1 MKKTFFAMLFSIGI
15 CLTGPHLDVQAAAGL
30 VPEDQTAV
38 RVEHV
43 DLSGEIIQ
51 EGGSLPEADVSGGR
65 AQAPGEDT
73 GNLQQAEEAIIAAW
87 DSFAE
92 TCDLSSY
99 QITPEGLRSIYFATV
114 NEHPRY
120 FYVGSTYSCY
130 MSGPYVETLLIKY
143 SMDSSEAAPMLEAYD
158 RAVADLV
165 KGADLSWSDM
175 EKALYI
181 NDQLARD
188 CRYDTSYSKYT
199 AYDALVGK
207 TAVCQGYALA
217 FLELAG
223 RLGLSC
229 EMVTSGS
236 LDHAWNM
243 VKLGDVYYHVDVTW
257 NDPIADRLGRARHQY
272 FMKSTAYFKS
282 EDGGHLEADDWVI
295 SGGVEETA
303 ASETRYDDHFWN
315 KVDVG
320 FEYISGH
327 WYGFDGDNSI
337 CRYTYDGTDLTV
349 ESTLQEIKDIW
360 PVIGG
365 TGYWQGTYVGTGAFD
380 GKFYYS
386 GSTDIYECDVETGT
400 KTVLSTLTD
409 EQKERGSIYGMRI
422 LSSGEVEYILA
433 ATPNESGEIL
443 TAQTLSSSTPQT
455 DVYCIR
461 FNGNGADSGSMEDVG
476 WYESGR
482 EYVLPDD
489 QFIKAGRVFS
499 GWNTKADG
507 SGISYGNGASICYTP
522 AFSGETLTL
531 YAQWTEEH
539 THTIIKVEAVPATC
553 TESGKTEGSRCSVC
567 GADIIEQQTI
577 PATGHDWKETYVV
590 DIPATIE
597 KDGEKSIHCRK
608 CEARKDIQNIP
619 RLDQEHEHTPEKD
632 EAVPATCT
640 KDGKTRGSHC
650 GECGVVIEEQQTIP
664 ATGHDWEATYTV
676 DIPATAESEGQRS
689 IHCRKCEE
697 RKNIELID
705 RLEEGQEQTL
715 DGLWIQLEV
724 DEFVYDGTEKR
735 PAVMVKNEEMV
746 LPPSFY
752 DVAYSSNIHAG
763 TATVTVTGKAGY
775 TGTLTERFQIQKAKN
790 KITATAGYHKTAKK
804 SAQTFRLNVRATGGR
819 LTFQSDDRNV
829 KVDKY
834 GKVTVAKNFV
844 GRAIITAKASG
855 ADHQSTS
862 FKITVRIDPAGTTI
876 SKLRNLRGRKVSI
889 KWKKNTQVSG
899 YQIQYATDRR
909 FSGARTKTIAG
920 KAKTGKTYTGFAKR
934 KTYYVRI
941 RTYKTVGG
949 VKYYS
954 AWSTGV
960 RSVKIKR

>member
-1 MKKTFFAMLFSIGI
+1 MRKTFFAMLFGMGI
-15 CLTGPHLDVQAAAGL
+15 CLAGLHGDVQAAGL
-30 VPEDQTAV
+30 VPKDQAAV
-38 RVEHV
+38 RIEHV
-43 DLSGEIIQ
+43 DLSKEIIQ
-51 EGGSLPEADVSGGR
+51 EGGSLPEADVSGER
-65 AQAPGEDT
+65 AQASGEDT

-99 QITPEGLRSIYFATV
+99 QITPEGLESIYFATV

-120 FYVGSTYSCY
+120 FYVGSIYSYSCS
-130 MSGPYVETLLIKY
+130 MSEPYVETLRIEY

-207 TAVCQGYALA
+207 TSVCQGYALA

-229 EMVTSGS
+229 EMVTSAS

-257 NDPIADRLGRARHQY
+257 NDPVDDRLGRARHQY

-282 EDGGHLEADDWVI
+282 EDGGHLKADDWVV
-295 SGGVEETA
+295 SGGLDETA

-337 CRYTYDGTDLTV
+337 CRYTCDGRDLTV
-349 ESTLQEIKDIW
+349 VSTLQEIQDIW

-365 TGYWQGTYVGTGAFD
+365 TGYWLGAYVGTGAFD

-386 GSTDIYECDVETGT
+386 GSTDIYECDVETGA

-443 TAQTLSSSTPQT
+443 TAQTLSSSTPRT

-482 EYVLPDD
+482 EYVLPDA
-489 QFIKAGRVFS
+489 QFIRADKVFS

-507 SGISYGNGASICYTP
+507 SGTSYGNGGKICYTP
-522 AFSGETLTL
+522 AFSGETLIL
-531 YAQWTEEH
+531 YAQW
-539 THTIIKVEAVPATC
+539 A
-553 TESGKTEGSRCSVC
+553 EG
-567 GADIIEQQTI
+567 D
-577 PATGHDWKETYVV
+577 TG
-590 DIPATIE
+590 
-597 KDGEKSIHCRK
+597 
-608 CEARKDIQNIP
+608 
-619 RLDQEHEHTPEKD
+619 
-632 EAVPATCT
+632 
-640 KDGKTRGSHC
+640 
-650 GECGVVIEEQQTIP
+650 
-664 ATGHDWEATYTV
+664 
-676 DIPATAESEGQRS
+676 EG
-689 IHCRKCEE
+689 
-697 RKNIELID
+697 
-705 RLEEGQEQTL
+705 QTL
-715 DGLWIQLEV
+715 DGFWIQLEE
-724 DEFVYDGTEKR
+724 DEYVYDGTEKR
-735 PAVMVKNEEMV
+735 PAVTVRNEEMV
-746 LPPSFY
+746 LPASFY

-763 TATVTVTGKAGY
+763 TATVTVTGKAGH
-775 TGTLTERFQIQKAKN
+775 TGTLTEKFQIQKAKN
-790 KITATAGYHKTAKK
+790 KITATAGYHKTAQR
-804 SAQTFRLNVRATGGR
+804 SAQTFRLNVRAAGGR

-829 KVDKY
+829 KVDKD
-834 GKVTVAKNFV
+834 GKVTIAKDFV
-844 GRAIITAKASG
+844 GRAVITAKAAG

-862 FKITVRIDPAGTTI
+862 FKITVKVDPSGTTI
-876 SKLRNLRGRKVSI
+876 SKLRNLRGRRVSI
-889 KWKKNTQVSG
+889 KWKKNAQVSG
-899 YQIQYATDRR
+899 YQIQYAADRR
-909 FSGARTKTIAG
+909 FSRARSKTIAG

-954 AWSTGV
+954 AWSSGV